1 MKKYGLRLGYLPCAR
16 NHVMMAKCFS
26 GWASHA
32 CLADV
37 LRFAKWISP
46 PIRVRPFQSLGGDY
60 RGELQIHGLN
70 NDNFIFSLVTFFLAH
85 QCDGEAILDGLG
97 IGVCFLEFLCRTLE
111 VRAGL
116 FDIVLEIL
124 VVTVKLLVEVQI
136 SILDLRV
143 LLAPLFPP
151 AGVMP

>member
-1 MKKYGLRLGYLPCAR
+1 M
-16 NHVMMAKCFS
+16 
-26 GWASHA
+26 
-32 CLADV
+32 
-37 LRFAKWISP
+37 
-46 PIRVRPFQSLGGDY
+46 
-60 RGELQIHGLN
+60 
-70 NDNFIFSLVTFFLAH
+70 VTFFLPH

-97 IGVCFLEFLCRTLE
+97 IGVGFLEFLCRTLE
-111 VRAGL
+111 VRTGL